1 VSNMAFRGVYADW
14 KLVKTRGVVQ
24 VVLELP
30 IEDADAAYEVL
41 GGMPVAAKERW
52 FAVAAIRTQ
61 PEETPISPAV
71 ATPQPVPDK
80 PQAGGKRD
88 WRELPPAQQAAL
100 RCNNPVFIA
109 FLKEERTFDMSEAT
123 CDPAECIRLIC
134 GVASRS
140 ELNTNQKA
148 RVIWHQLDSQFQAW
162 NAVERV
168 GA

>member
-1 VSNMAFRGVYADW
+1 MSNMAFRGVYADW

-88 WRELPPAQQAAL
+88 WRDMQPAQQAAL
-100 RCNNPVFIA
+100 RCNNVMFTA
-109 FLKEERTFDMSEAT
+109 FLKEERADDWHEAGA
-123 CDPAECIRLIC
+123 DPAECVRIIC
-134 GVASRS
+134 GVSSRS
-140 ELNTNQKA
+140 LLNVEQRA
-148 RVIWHQLDSQFQAW
+148 RVIWKQLDDQFQAW
-162 NAVERV
+162 ERV